1 MKWGDYYGPHYVN
14 RLYWAVRRNLNR
26 SFRFLCYTDDT
37 TGIIPEVECHPMIDV
52 KYSPDWPD
60 RRWNK
65 LGVFRK
71 GGGGISDLEGACLFL
86 DLDTLVVDSI
96 DCFFDYAPGKFCLCT
111 FPNTPWQEL
120 KSILK
125 NRKYGN
131 TSVFRF
137 EANTTEFILNNFQEN
152 TDMILHQYH
161 LEQDY
166 VTDMVR
172 SQIQWWP
179 QSWVVWFTRQCRQPT
194 PLNLIYPPFKPK
206 GAKIVAFQA
215 ITTMQNAIDGYRS
228 RVLRGVLPT
237 PWVSEHWRDE
247 LQQK

>member
-1 MKWGDYYGPHYVN
+1 M
-14 RLYWAVRRNLNR
+14 
-26 SFRFLCYTDDT
+26 
-37 TGIIPEVECHPMIDV
+37 
-52 KYSPDWPD
+52 
-60 RRWNK
+60 
-65 LGVFRK
+65 
-71 GGGGISDLEGACLFL
+71 FL

-96 DCFFDYAPGKFCLCT
+96 DCFFDYAPGKFCLCI
-111 FPNTPWQEL
+111 FPDTPWKEL
-120 KSILK
+120 RYKLKKSPIC
-125 NRKYGN
+125 GN

-137 EANTTEFILNNFQEN
+137 EANALQFILENFEEN
-152 TDMILHQYH
+152 SDTILHQYRD
-161 LEQDY
+161 EQHY
-166 VTDMVR
+166 VTDMTR
-172 SQIQWWP
+172 HQIQWWP